1 LAPLPFYPRTGSIV
15 AWALRQDALAA
26 VSLQG
31 ISDSFHTFLAS
42 KQHQVLAYHYTRD
55 GLEEYPGH
63 NPDLQYN
70 YEARFANGL
79 SIYLNLV
86 LPRVA
91 DQSPDWT
98 KRGFDHSPLERILDL
113 AASHGT
119 RVIAFIGP
127 YHALLME
134 AFRRKGVWPVFE
146 QWKRELVSVF
156 DNARATHPAGDI
168 ALWDF
173 SGYNSATTEPL
184 PRSGGKRSVMDY
196 WDEVHYSI
204 NLGDRISA
212 VLFRPPAADQT
223 PVGDFGTKL
232 TGSNIEAHLA
242 AVRAD
247 QLTYEAAHVNDLK
260 WLATL
265 DKSAVQST
273 DTK

>member
-1 LAPLPFYPRTGSIV
+1 
-15 AWALRQDALAA
+15 
-26 VSLQG
+26 
-31 ISDSFHTFLAS
+31 
-42 KQHQVLAYHYTRD
+42 
-55 GLEEYPGH
+55 
-63 NPDLQYN
+63 
-70 YEARFANGL
+70 
-79 SIYLNLV
+79 
-86 LPRVA
+86 
-91 DQSPDWT
+91 
-98 KRGFDHSPLERILDL
+98 
-113 AASHGT
+113 
-119 RVIAFIGP
+119 
-127 YHALLME
+127 ME

-204 NLGDRISA
+204 NLGDRILA
-212 VLFRPPAADQT
+212 VLFPPAGADQT
-223 PVGDFGTKL
+223 PAGNFGTKL

-242 AVRAD
+242 AARVA
-247 QLTYEAAHVNDLK
+247 QLTYEEAHVDDLK

-265 DKSAVQST
+265 DKSAVHSM